1 MKKSNRSIRRYRD
14 SQAKL
19 IIAKRRYQDSLR
31 RYQDAEES
39 ALISKIK
46 AIKDKVNEKFAMF
59 VKDHPDM
66 VKYYRKFTIL
76 MKDLTGLFAMG
87 AGGYVA
93 GDAIG
98 TLLGAKATGFK
109 LKDLGSSVGGVI
121 GKLIVGIGAGVLG
134 YVQIK
139 MNRIKKEESNN
150 MR

>member
-1 MKKSNRSIRRYRD
+1 MKKFNRSIRRYRD

-19 IIAKRRYQDSLR
+19 IIAKRRYQDALR

-46 AIKDKVNEKFAMF
+46 ALKDKVNEKFAMF

-76 MKDLTGLFAMG
+76 MKDLAGILAMG
-87 AGGYVA
+87 AGGYIA
-93 GDAIG
+93 GGAVG
-98 TLLGAKATGFK
+98 TLMGAKATGLK

-121 GKLIVGIGAGVLG
+121 GHLIIGIGAAVLG
-134 YVQIK
+134 FVQLSL
-139 MNRIKKEESNN
+139 NRIKEKEANN
-150 MR
+150 NR